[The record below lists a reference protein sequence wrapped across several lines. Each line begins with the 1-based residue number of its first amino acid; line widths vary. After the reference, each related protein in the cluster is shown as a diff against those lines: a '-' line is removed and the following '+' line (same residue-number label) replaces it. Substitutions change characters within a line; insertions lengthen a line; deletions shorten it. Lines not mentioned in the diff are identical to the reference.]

1 MRLASRRRLAVVVGG
16 GLLALVAS
24 GLSSYW
30 LFLATSAVIYAVI
43 ALSVGVVY
51 GRSGMVALCP
61 MAFAGIGAWT
71 VGWLRVS
78 TALPFLAAAL
88 VGGLAAVPV
97 GLAIGL
103 PTLRLRG
110 VNLAVVT
117 LAFGSAVSIVTFD
130 QGFPGALD
138 RLAVRRPAV
147 AASERGYFVLVV
159 ATFAAAVV
167 VLMLLDRTTI
177 GASWLA
183 VRDSERATA
192 ALGHSVVRTK
202 LTVIVASAFV
212 AGVGGALMAGQL
224 GLLSGVGFQP
234 AASLVVFTA
243 AVAFGSAY
251 AEGALLA
258 GVAAV
263 FLPEILRR
271 LGLPQ
276 DVAPAVFAVAAL
288 HALSGGEAGVAGG
301 LRTKLAGRRTAAA
314 PVVAR
319 PAVGRATVHDRA
331 APPDGR
337 PAALEV
343 VDVSVTYGSVRAL
356 DAVSL
361 TVRQGTVHGLIGPNG
376 AGKTTLVD
384 VVSGFLPQAS
394 GRVVFLGEAIESLPV
409 HRRAQR
415 GLRRT
420 FQQGRVSPR
429 LTVGQY
435 VTLASGRVPD
445 AGVVG
450 EVLDAFHCPA
460 ADTLLAQVDVGT
472 RRIVQIAAALTAR
485 PKLLLLDEP
494 SAGLADEESAELAM
508 RIAELPAVFG
518 CTAVVIEHDMAL
530 VAGCCDAISVLDFG
544 RLVMTDRP
552 EVVLADPLVQRAYLG
567 VDAAEV
573 GT

>member
-1 MRLASRRRLAVVVGG
+1 MTPGKRRIAVSAG
-16 GLLALVAS
+16 GLALLLTVAN
-24 GLSSYW
+24 LPSYW
-30 LFLATSAVIYAVI
+30 VFLATSAVIYAVI

-51 GRSGMVALCP
+51 GRAGMVALCP
-61 MAFAGIGAWT
+61 MAFAGMGAWT

-78 TALPFLAAAL
+78 TSLPFVAAAVL
-88 VGGLAAVPV
+88 GGLAAVPV

-130 QGFPGALD
+130 NGFPGALE
-138 RLAVRRPAV
+138 RLTVRRPAL
-147 AASERGYFVLVV
+147 AASERGYFLLAVAAFAGAVV
-159 ATFAAAVV
+159 A
-167 VLMLLDRTTI
+167 LHLLDRTST

-234 AASLVVFTA
+234 FASLVVFTA

-258 GVAAV
+258 GIAAV

-271 LGLPQ
+271 AGLPQ
-276 DVAPAVFAVAAL
+276 DVAPAVFSIAAL

-301 LRTKLAGRRTAAA
+301 LRATLAGRRTASADVGWRPLACRITTRDRVAA
-314 PVVAR
+314 AE
-319 PAVGRATVHDRA
+319 AQ
-331 APPDGR
+331 

-343 VDVSVTYGSVRAL
+343 VDVSVQYGSVRAL
-356 DAVSL
+356 AAVSL
-361 TVRQGTVHGLIGPNG
+361 TVQQGTVHGLIGPNG
-376 AGKTTLVD
+376 AGKTTLID
-384 VVSGFLPQAS
+384 VVSGFVPQAF
-394 GRVVFLGEAIESLPV
+394 GRIAFLGERIELLPV
-409 HRRAQR
+409 HRRAQL
-415 GLRRT
+415 GMRRT

-435 VTLASGRVPD
+435 VTLASGRP
-445 AGVVG
+445 AEGSVVS
-450 EVLDAFHCPA
+450 EILEAFHCPPA
-460 ADTLLAQVDVGT
+460 GTPLAQIDVGT
-472 RRIVQIAAALTAR
+472 RRLVQIAAALTAK
-485 PKLLLLDEP
+485 PTLLLLDEP
-494 SAGLADEESAELAM
+494 SAGLAAEESAELAM
-508 RIAELPAVFG
+508 RIAELPEVFG
-518 CTAVVIEHDMAL
+518 CTAVVIEHDMEL
-530 VAGCCDAISVLDFG
+530 VASCCDAISVLDFG

-552 EVVLADPLVQRAYLG
+552 EVVLRDPVVQRAYLG
-567 VDAAEV
+567 VDPEGVRA
-573 GT
+573 